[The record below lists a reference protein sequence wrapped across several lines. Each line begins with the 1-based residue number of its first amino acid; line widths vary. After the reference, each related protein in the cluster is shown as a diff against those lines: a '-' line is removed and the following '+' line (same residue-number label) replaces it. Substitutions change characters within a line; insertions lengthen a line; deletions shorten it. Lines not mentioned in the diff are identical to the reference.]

1 MRSLGLPPWLR
12 RGLEAGIIAALVSI
26 VTLLGSTGLEAAT
39 ATLPQGP
46 TGSLLLAPAVL
57 SLGVLT
63 VAYPVAYAAT
73 RPDAVLGT
81 VAAFLVGANATAII
95 VATPIALSSIG
106 REVRLGVLVGVL
118 ALGPVILGLVAPQ
131 LVTHL
136 GFGRRA
142 GAASAIASGAFA
154 LLILLLAMRLG

>member
-1 MRSLGLPPWLR
+1 
-12 RGLEAGIIAALVSI
+12 ALVSI
-26 VTLLGSTGLEAAT
+26 VTLLGSTGLET
-39 ATLPQGP
+39 SIATLPAGP

-81 VAAFLVGANATAII
+81 VAAFLIGANATAIF
-95 VATPIALSSIG
+95 VATPINLATLS

-118 ALGPVILGLVAPQ
+118 ALGPVVVGLVAPQ
-131 LVTHL
+131 LMTNL

-142 GAASAIASGAFA
+142 GAASAVASGICA
-154 LLILLLAMRLG
+154 LLVLLLAMRLG